1 MRITE
6 KELLRTE
13 VARQEALD
21 ALLKEVGG
29 DIDTLVTRH
38 GSIIRRMI
46 QEGALSTDD
55 IAQIDRILR
64 KASDATAQSLTESLG
79 QRYPAITE
87 IEKTFFADISLTT
100 GVTAEE
106 YEAVFANFI
115 QNMETSFLELTHS
128 NRDTLRRMIR
138 ESLSSDLSSED
149 LIARLAAEN
158 DKLATYAETI
168 GNTSLSAVSQDYNT
182 ISAMSAGL
190 KHGLYAGNI
199 LPATRD
205 FCRELVGKVLSIDA
219 IRQLHNGQIDP
230 VLTYCGGYNCRH
242 RWVWVDPKWMG

>member
-13 VARQEALD
+13 ATRQEALD
-21 ALLKEVGG
+21 ALLKDVGG
-29 DIDTLVTRH
+29 DIEVLVARH
-38 GSIIRRMI
+38 GSTIRQLI
-46 QEGALSTDD
+46 QEGALNTDD
-55 IAQIDRILR
+55 MARIDRVLR
-64 KASDATAQSLTESLG
+64 RTSDATAQSLTESLG

-87 IEKTFFADISLTT
+87 IEKSFFAEISLSTS
-100 GVTAEE
+100 VTAEE
-106 YEAVFANFI
+106 YEAVFSSFV

-138 ESLSSDLSSED
+138 ESVGGDMSSEN
-149 LIARLAAEN
+149 LIARLAGEN

-168 GNTSLSAVSQDYNT
+168 GNTSMNAVSQDYNT
-182 ISAMSAGL
+182 ISARSAGL
-190 KHGLYAGNI
+190 KHALYAGNI

-205 FCRELVGKVLSIDA
+205 FCRELVGKVLTIEA
-219 IRQLHNGQIDP
+219 IRKLQNGQIEP

-242 RWVWVDPKWMG
+242 RWVWVDPEWIA